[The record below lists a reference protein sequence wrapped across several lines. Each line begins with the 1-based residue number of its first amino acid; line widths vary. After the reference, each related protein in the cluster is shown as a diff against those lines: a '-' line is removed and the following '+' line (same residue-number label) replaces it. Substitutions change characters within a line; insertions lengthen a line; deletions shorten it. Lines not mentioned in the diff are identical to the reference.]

1 MSCRYRFIVLDG
13 VEGAGKSTQI
23 ARLAEALRGAGEDV
37 LVTIEPGGTPI
48 GGAVRELLLSPSYP
62 EMTPLTEVFLFCA
75 SRAQHVEQVIR
86 PALEDGRVV
95 LCDRF
100 SAATFAYQGYAG
112 EVGEELVAVLDD
124 AATGGLVPDMTIILD
139 LPPEEGLRRKFG
151 KHTSTGANGDRI
163 ERNEPAFHRR
173 VREGFRRYAERYPDR
188 TRIVDASRD
197 ENEVFA
203 EIRRLLGLG
212 EEAG

>member
-23 ARLAEALRGAGEDV
+23 VRLAKALRDAGEDV
-37 LVTIEPGGTPI
+37 VVTIEPGGTPI
-48 GGAVRELLLSPSYP
+48 GQAVRELLLSPNYP

-86 PALEDGRVV
+86 PALEDGRIV

-112 EVGEELVAVLDD
+112 DVGEELVAVLDD
-124 AATGGLVPDMTIILD
+124 AATGGLVPDVTIILD

-151 KHTSTGANGDRI
+151 EDATMDANGDRI
-163 ERNEPAFHRR
+163 ERNKPAFHRR
-173 VREGFRRYAERYPDR
+173 VREGFRRYAECYPDR
-188 TRIVDASRD
+188 TIVIDASRSED
-197 ENEVFA
+197 EVFA
-203 EIRRLLGLG
+203 EIRRVLGL
-212 EEAG
+212 ERENK